1 MFNEVHD
8 MSKSKESKIK
18 QSMAIYENEKEQAH
32 RAFLLFAMQA
42 PNKRSQRAVAK
53 AVGCSAPSIGEWKKR
68 FEWEERI
75 KEAGPAHDSIAQ
87 KTYNELYFKKNGMR
101 EIAVIEKRILAPI
114 SVVGTTSRPI
124 GEQVIKTVEQ
134 SVSTVKE
141 NKESTLF
148 DDQMKARHLDL
159 VDRSIQ
165 YISDCLQ
172 TGDVKVTLRDLPVM
186 LDLRDHLTG
195 KVKEDEATGGSIVI
209 ETIRVKD
216 AKKSGGDLIQ
226 AMLEDSKELVAIFES
241 LSLQGKYN
249 PKEDINAGE

>member
-1 MFNEVHD
+1 M
-8 MSKSKESKIK
+8 
-18 QSMAIYENEKEQAH
+18 
-32 RAFLLFAMQA
+32 
-42 PNKRSQRAVAK
+42 
-53 AVGCSAPSIGEWKKR
+53 
-68 FEWEERI
+68 
-75 KEAGPAHDSIAQ
+75 
-87 KTYNELYFKKNGMR
+87 
-101 EIAVIEKRILAPI
+101 
-114 SVVGTTSRPI
+114 
-124 GEQVIKTVEQ
+124 
-134 SVSTVKE
+134 
-141 NKESTLF
+141 
-148 DDQMKARHLDL
+148 
-159 VDRSIQ
+159 DRSIQ

-195 KVKEDEATGGSIVI
+195 KVKEDEAKGGSIVI